1 MNSQFH
7 SWSDLRV
14 FLAVIE
20 HGSTLAAS
28 RAVGLSQPTVARRI
42 DALEHELGLSLFERD
57 TRGFRPTSAALAIVD
72 QAKAVEHA
80 VEAFAR
86 AAEVERPERPIR
98 ITAFTANLSRRV
110 TGIIGQYSAQHP
122 ESTFELL
129 PATATLDLMAGEADI
144 ALRITNKT
152 PDHRLICRKIST
164 ARFAVYASKSYAE
177 RNGIPSGLDDLKE
190 HRILIYSR
198 PGEPSI
204 TGDWMLRH
212 VASEKVAK
220 TFPEIEL
227 YDAAIRAGQG
237 IGVLNLRM
245 AEDDQ
250 RSGELVRCFEPIE
263 DLDMQHIMLVSP
275 AAHRRPEVR
284 RFTKFFAPR
293 YAQLFK

>member
-1 MNSQFH
+1 MNNQFRN
-7 SWSDLRV
+7 WSDLRV
-14 FLAVIE
+14 FLAVID

-28 RAVGLSQPTVARRI
+28 RAIGLSQPTVARRI
-42 DALEHELGLSLFERD
+42 DALEHELGLTLFERD
-57 TRGFRPTSAALAIVD
+57 TRGFRPTSSALAIVD
-72 QAKAVEHA
+72 QAKAVEQS
-80 VEAFAR
+80 VEAFAS
-86 AAEVERPERPIR
+86 AADAERPERPIR
-98 ITAFTANLSRRV
+98 ITAFTANLSRRM
-110 TGIIGQYSAQHP
+110 TGIIGAYSALHP
-122 ESTFELL
+122 DSTFELL

-144 ALRITNKT
+144 ALRLTNKAQ
-152 PDHRLICRKIST
+152 DHRLICRKIST

-177 RNGIPSGLDDLKE
+177 RHGIPRSPDDLKE
-190 HRILIYSR
+190 HHILVYSR
-198 PGEPSI
+198 PAEPSI

-212 VASEKVAK
+212 VAPDKVAK

-250 RSGELVRCFEPIE
+250 RSGDLIRCFGPID
-263 DLDMQHIMLVSP
+263 DLDMQHLMLVSP